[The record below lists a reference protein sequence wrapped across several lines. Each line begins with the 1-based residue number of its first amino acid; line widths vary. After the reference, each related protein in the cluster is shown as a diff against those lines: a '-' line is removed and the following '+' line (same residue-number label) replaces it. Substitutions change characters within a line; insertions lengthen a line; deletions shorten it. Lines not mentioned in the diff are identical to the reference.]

1 METSIIV
8 AIIGACVAL
17 LGVLIT
23 ASIGFLTWSRNIKY
37 QILKDER
44 ERLEKKSDFILEQY
58 SDSLTNNSINAKL
71 VALIMYEF
79 PKNVNDE
86 FEKARKLGVF
96 SSDDEKMKKEA
107 MFNMTFEIS
116 KAIRDYN
123 KKIQQTSEFV
133 DKKFALQQFN
143 EIIKTFPK
151 IIRYIS

>member
-17 LGVLIT
+17 LGMLIT

-58 SDSLTNNSINAKL
+58 KDSLINNSINAKL

-86 FEKARKLGVF
+86 FEKARKLGAF
-96 SSDDEKMKKEA
+96 SNDNEKIKKEA
-107 MFNMTFEIS
+107 MFSMTFEIS
-116 KAIRDYN
+116 KAIRDYS

-133 DKKFALQQFN
+133 DKQFALQQFK
-143 EIIKTFPK
+143 EIIKIFPK
-151 IIRYIS
+151 II

>member
-37 QILKDER
+37 QILK
-44 ERLEKKSDFILEQY
+44 QY

-79 PKNVNDE
+79 PKNVNNE
-86 FEKARKLGVF
+86 FEKARKLGAF
-96 SSDDEKMKKEA
+96 SNDDERS
-107 MFNMTFEIS
+107 N
-116 KAIRDYN
+116 
-123 KKIQQTSEFV
+123 V
-133 DKKFALQQFN
+133 
-143 EIIKTFPK
+143 
-151 IIRYIS
+151 